1 MITWYH
7 GNGQANWVFT
17 VVHGTAAPPPPP
29 CCVHRCCR
37 NYLGSIQ
44 SHVINKVLLAFEQ
57 YRHDCIT
64 HFTNPP
70 LQILP
75 TCRSTHQQ
83 INKNDVYVVSTIL
96 CLLVGSRYNSKIRK
110 RSFTIIGMYLTELT
124 VGQKGPRK
132 RERNQRESVNGF
144 FFKDRKTERKA
155 M

>member
-37 NYLGSIQ
+37 NYLGFIQ

-96 CLLVGSRYNSKIRK
+96 CLLVGWIQIARSAREIFYDHRYVPNRTDSWSKGAEKEREKPK
-110 RSFTIIGMYLTELT
+110 RGC
-124 VGQKGPRK
+124 
-132 RERNQRESVNGF
+132 QRF
-144 FFKDRKTERKA
+144 FFQR
-155 M
+155 